1 MKELGLPMMVLST
14 ERNPVVAARCRKLG
28 LECVHN
34 APEKGTILSEW
45 LRQRDIDPATV
56 IYVGNDVNDATCLQ
70 LVGCPIVVA
79 DAHPEVLSLAR
90 IVLEKPGGFGALRE
104 LADMIIVQRTGS

>member
-1 MKELGLPMMVLST
+1 
-14 ERNPVVAARCRKLG
+14 
-28 LECVHN
+28 VHN
-34 APEKGTILSEW
+34 APEKGAILREW

-79 DAHPEVLSLAR
+79 DAHPDVLSLAR
-90 IVLEKPGGFGALRE
+90 IVLRSPVDSARC
-104 LADMIIVQRTGS
+104 ANWRT